1 MAAHHGAKTK
11 GLAAKVKVLS
21 LHAAISMLVD
31 LKCPCICPLTTA
43 LSVGGTYSRREISL
57 VSSVAAHAAM
67 QCLLGER

>member
-1 MAAHHGAKTK
+1 MAAHHGAQTK

-43 LSVGGTYSRREISL
+43 LSVGAPTRG
-57 VSSVAAHAAM
+57 VSS
-67 QCLLGER
+67 LW